1 MTRRRPTG
9 VSVEKM
15 RRHVTDLCEKHD
27 ITVGFARR
35 VHAAHAIRAAEE
47 IRIPPI
53 KSAISYATAL
63 HEVGHI
69 IGRHQRSNST
79 MVVERW
85 AWHWARV
92 NALIW
97 TPAMEQSARKALDWY
112 ARRAAE
118 LDRKRRR
125 RRIDLRKRGYVEIAP
140 GAFARLSDQIA
151 QDEMRLVK

>member
-27 ITVGFARR
+27 IVVGFARR
-35 VHAAHAIRAAEE
+35 AHAIHAAEE
-47 IRIPPI
+47 IHIPPI

-63 HEVGHI
+63 HEIGHI
-69 IGRHQRSNST
+69 LGRHQRSNST
-79 MVVERW
+79 IVRERW

-112 ARRAAE
+112 APRAAE
-118 LDRKRRR
+118 IDRKKAREKL
-125 RRIDLRKRGYVEIAP
+125 DLQKRGYVEIAP
-140 GAFARLSDQIA
+140 GVYAPASPL
-151 QDEMRLVK
+151 